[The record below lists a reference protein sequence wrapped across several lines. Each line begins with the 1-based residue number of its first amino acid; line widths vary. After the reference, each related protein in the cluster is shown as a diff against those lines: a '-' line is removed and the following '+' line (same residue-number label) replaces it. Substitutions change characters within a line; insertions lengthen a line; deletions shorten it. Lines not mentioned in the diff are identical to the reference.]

1 MINKQDLM
9 KSIEKRIQ
17 TTMIG
22 ALAKFEESFGHLWD
36 EQNNSAE
43 SEKYWD
49 LWENTRNQ
57 ILNNGNNQ
65 LRSALED
72 LGNFLYTNNP
82 KQNNNYPYR
91 YKFYFND
98 GDNTNDRKN

>member
-1 MINKQDLM
+1 MYNKQEIM

-22 ALAKFEESFGHLWD
+22 ALAKFEENFGHLWNTN
-36 EQNNSAE
+36 EE
-43 SEKYWD
+43 SEEAEKFWD
-49 LWENTRNQ
+49 LWEHTRNQ

-72 LGNFLYTNNP
+72 LGDYLYNSRKPGNKHT
-82 KQNNNYPYR
+82 YR
-91 YKFYFND
+91 YKFYFHDGENKND
-98 GDNTNDRKN
+98 SKN

>member
-1 MINKQDLM
+1 MYNNKQEII

-22 ALAKFEESFGHLWD
+22 ALAKFEENFGHLWNT
-36 EQNNSAE
+36 EEE
-43 SEKYWD
+43 SEEAEKYWD
-49 LWENTRNQ
+49 IWEHTRNQ

-72 LGNFLYTNNP
+72 LGDYLYASN
-82 KQNNNYPYR
+82 KKSQKKHAYR

-98 GDNTNDRKN
+98 GENRNEH

>member
-1 MINKQDLM
+1 MHDKQELM

-22 ALAKFEESFGHLWD
+22 ALARFEESFGHLWNTPED
-36 EQNNSAE
+36 SGEA
-43 SEKYWD
+43 EKYWD
-49 LWENTRNQ
+49 IWENTRNQ

-72 LGNFLYTNNP
+72 LGNFLYGNQKPANFKHTY
-82 KQNNNYPYR
+82 K
-91 YKFYFND
+91 YKFYFKD
-98 GDNTNDRKN
+98 GDQK

>member
-1 MINKQDLM
+1 MHDKQELM

-22 ALAKFEESFGHLWD
+22 ALARFEESFGHLWNTPD
-36 EQNNSAE
+36 ESSEA
-43 SEKYWD
+43 EKYWD
-49 LWENTRNQ
+49 IWENTRNQ

-72 LGNFLYTNNP
+72 LGNFLYGNNP
-82 KQNNNYPYR
+82 NKKSPNFKHTYR

-98 GDNTNDRKN
+98 GDQK